1 MPTVSIIVPIYNTA
15 AYLSRCIESLVNQTY
30 SDLQIILI
38 DDGSTDESGAV
49 ADEWQTKD
57 PRIEVYHQ
65 QNQGLSCARNTGQVY
80 AKGEYLC
87 FIDSDDY
94 IEAQFVQ
101 MLVEN
106 TNEDVDYIQF
116 GYKREDIHHQ
126 IIEEKIPHGRYQLT
140 SACLRLYK
148 REFLLQHHLTFT
160 PNILYE
166 DVVFSIQLWALHPN
180 VMILGYSGYH
190 YTLRDTS
197 ITSKRNKAAEK
208 VLFSELHSKFREATS
223 VRVKVLI
230 LYTMWR
236 LKLHFAWR

>member
-1 MPTVSIIVPIYNTA
+1 MPTVSIIVPVYNTA
-15 AYLSRCIESLVNQTY
+15 SYLSRCIESLVNQTY

-38 DDGSTDESGAV
+38 DDGSTDESGAI

-65 QNQGLSCARNTGQVY
+65 QNQGLSCARNTGLVY

-94 IEAQFVQ
+94 IEAQLVQ

-126 IIEEKIPHGRYQLT
+126 IIEENIPHGRYQLT

-148 REFLLQHHLTFT
+148 REFLLRHHLTFT

-190 YTLRDTS
+190 YTLRETS